1 MGGSKA
7 EVARVREALS
17 SLIDLSDLSRREIER
32 RLAGQGSGVDLNRL
46 LTGKFELKLFQLFD
60 VLQVLDIQPLEFF
73 RLILKEPEQRN
84 PLIERMQALFASVRP
99 SAAARLPGN
108 RPAEKDLEELRHR
121 VDQLAQLVEQL
132 RARSR

>member
-32 RLAGQGSGVDLNRL
+32 RLASQGSGVDLNRL

-99 SAAARLPGN
+99 SPAVRLPGN
-108 RPAEKDLEELRHR
+108 RPTEKDLEELRHR

>member
-32 RLAGQGSGVDLNRL
+32 RLVGQGSGVDLNRL
-46 LTGKFELKLFQLFD
+46 LAGKFELKLFQLLD
-60 VLQVLDIQPLEFF
+60 VLQILDIHPLEFF
-73 RLILKEPEQRN
+73 RLIFKEAEQRN
-84 PLIERMQALFASVRP
+84 PLLERMQALFGPARP
-99 SAAARLPGN
+99 SAAARLPST

-132 RARSR
+132 TARSR